1 MSRITTLHRS
11 AMNAHL
17 TGSLLAVALGAGA
30 LAGPIDPPA
39 AVGPTYKTLFEVE
52 PRTAMTD
59 DNTPGD
65 ADSVF
70 RITSP
75 GSYYLT
81 DNVVVPNGFNGI
93 EIASQEVTLDL
104 NGFRIAGASATGSGD
119 AIVVFASE
127 AVTVRNGHIEG
138 MGGSGVSA
146 QSTRNLV
153 VEDVFL
159 DNIGGDALEGADFA
173 TFRRCVVRTA
183 DMGGI
188 AGGSHSR
195 VEDCAVS
202 DVGVSSP
209 AGIDAPVNGVT
220 VGANSVVTGSM
231 ADGCLASGFVVG
243 NGSLISGCTSQ
254 NNIGAGFDIDD
265 GSTIRDSS
273 AYNNEVYGIDASTG
287 CTVIGNTA
295 AHNGS
300 GSAFGEGISAES
312 GSTVVNN
319 TCRGNSLSG
328 ITVQSSCLVQGN
340 TVDVNGVDLFQTPSA
355 GILVNGRGNR
365 IDSNSVVSN
374 IRGIQCVGSDNFV
387 IRNTLFSNIT
397 QFDMA
402 AGNIW
407 TSTNNP
413 ATAASFANLTN

>member
-1 MSRITTLHRS
+1 MQTISKRTVTTTAL
-11 AMNAHL
+11 
-17 TGSLLAVALGAGA
+17 LLAASAI
-30 LAGPIDPPA
+30 AGPIDPPA

-52 PRTAMTD
+52 PRTALTAE
-59 DNTPGD
+59 NTPGD

-81 DNVVVPNGFNGI
+81 GNVSVPAGFNGI
-93 EIASQEVTLDL
+93 EIAAQEVTLDL
-104 NGFRIAGASATGSGD
+104 KGFRIAGASSTASGD
-119 AIVVFASE
+119 AILVFASE
-127 AVTVRNGHIEG
+127 AVTIRNGHIEG

-146 QSTRNLV
+146 QNTRNLV
-153 VEDVFL
+153 VEDVFV
-159 DNIGGDALEGADFA
+159 DDVNGDALEASDFA

-183 DMGGI
+183 EQGGI
-188 AGGSHSR
+188 AGGASSR

-202 DVGVSSP
+202 DIGVASP

-220 VGANSVVTGSM
+220 VGPNSVVTGSS
-231 ADGCLASGFVVG
+231 ADDCLASGFVVG
-243 NGSLISGCTSQ
+243 NGSLIADCVAR
-254 NNIGAGFDIDD
+254 NNIGAGFQLDD
-265 GSTIRDSS
+265 GCTIRNSS

-287 CTVIGNTA
+287 CTIIGNTA

-300 GSAFGEGISAES
+300 GSAFGEGINAQS

-319 TCRGNSLSG
+319 TCRANSLSG
-328 ITVQSSCLVQGN
+328 ITVQSSCLVEGN
-340 TVDVNGVDLFQTPSA
+340 TVDANGVDLFQTPSA

-365 IDSNSVVSN
+365 IDSNSIVSN
-374 IRGIQCVGSDNFV
+374 IRGVMCVGSDNFV
-387 IRNTLFSNIT
+387 IRNTLFNNT
-397 QFDMA
+397 THFDMA

-413 ATAASFANLTN
+413 ATTASFANLTN